1 MSKWGFLL
9 AIGAMALGG
18 AFVAGMKIGSNSPS
32 NNTTI
37 MTSSANA
44 AQPAKPAPI
53 LPPESRIASTPAAV
67 STPAAAETTASLG
80 NRDLIKKFY
89 GEAFR
94 NGPHTA
100 KHVALTF
107 DDGPSAAFN
116 ARFLALL
123 QKEKVPATF
132 FMIGRN
138 VTSSPEIVKS
148 TADAGFEIGA
158 HTMNHP
164 NPARMTDDQM
174 QREMLDECELIQGIT
189 GKRPRFYRPPY
200 GMVTRAER
208 EIARDNGL
216 VLVTWSIDT
225 KDWESRSSAES
236 IHAVIMRDL
245 HPGAIILMHEIKAHT
260 IDALPRIIADIRAKG
275 YEIVPVSQLI
285 EEAAV
290 APPEAMGAGAIAEP
304 TPIPPQAIPMSEI
317 KDMVNS
323 QNRTVKHA
331 R

>member
-1 MSKWGFLL
+1 MSRWGFLL
-9 AIGAMALGG
+9 VIGAVAMGG
-18 AFVAGMKIGSNSPS
+18 AFVAGMKVGSNSPS
-32 NNTTI
+32 HNTTI
-37 MTSSANA
+37 LSSSAEA
-44 AQPAKPAPI
+44 AQPAKPAPV
-53 LPPESRIASTPAAV
+53 LPPESRILSTPAPAESSPTSTTTASTPGDK
-67 STPAAAETTASLG
+67 E
-80 NRDLIKKFY
+80 LIKKYY
-89 GEAFR
+89 GEVFR
-94 NGPHTA
+94 NGPRTA

-138 VTSSPEIVKS
+138 AASSPALVKN

-164 NPARMTDDQM
+164 NPARVGDEQM
-174 QREMLDECELIQGIT
+174 QHEMVGECDLIRDIT
-189 GKRPRFYRPPY
+189 GKRPRLYRPPY
-200 GMVTRAER
+200 GTVTRAER

-225 KDWESRSSAES
+225 NDWEARSSAES
-236 IHAVIMRDL
+236 IHAVIMREL

-260 IDALPRIIADIRAKG
+260 IEALPRIIADIRAKG

-290 APPEAMGAGAIAEP
+290 APPEAMGTAAVEP
-304 TPIPPQAIPMSEI
+304 TPIAPQAIPLNEI
-317 KDMVNS
+317 KDMA
-323 QNRTVKHA
+323 RAPVKKMPKQ
-331 R
+331 